1 MKHLLSP
8 DGQDALRAL
17 VGRRTLF
24 AFDFDGTLAPIV
36 WHPEDARIAIG
47 LRTRLARLAARAPVA
62 VISGRA
68 LDDLRH
74 RLPGEIGHCVGNH
87 GNEGMLGPN
96 DAASLR
102 AVCRAWT
109 MQLQEMLADRAAPK
123 GIFVENKG
131 ATLSVHYRQARDR
144 TAAAQWL
151 GDRIDEL
158 SPPARVIGG
167 KLVLNLL
174 PPGARTKFEALSDLA
189 RHESAERVLF
199 VGDDDTDEVVFAQ
212 APPDWLT
219 VRVDLDATSKAAFF
233 LQQQSEVTILLDQL
247 LALLETRAQETRD
260 DFARRRGITNAR
272 RSRTLRS

>member
-17 VGRRTLF
+17 AGRRTLF

-87 GNEGMLGPN
+87 GNEDVNGAV
-96 DAASLR
+96 DAESLR
-102 AVCRAWT
+102 AVSRAWAT
-109 MQLQEMLADRAAPK
+109 QLQAMLAEKAAPK
-123 GIFVENKG
+123 GIVVEDKG
-131 ATLSVHYRQARDR
+131 VTLSMHYRHARDR
-144 TAAAQWL
+144 TAAARWL

-167 KLVLNLL
+167 KLVFNLL

-212 APPDWLT
+212 APSHWLT
-219 VRVDLDATSKAAFF
+219 VRVDLDHGSQAQYF
-233 LQQQSEVTILLDQL
+233 LQQQSEVAILLDQL
-247 LALLETRAQETRD
+247 LALLGGVGAV
-260 DFARRRGITNAR
+260 
-272 RSRTLRS
+272 RSRARDRAT